1 MEFATVKSGL
11 FSGDLVRYSFGAGS
25 PSVVVDA
32 MYHHRHG
39 LSYTVSGYG
48 RKLPTR
54 YKVRT
59 IDQRWRRVYCCCF
72 SNVGTC
78 YIVQNGENVIVDI
91 TT

>member
-1 MEFATVKSGL
+1 MEFALVKSGL
-11 FSGDLVRYSFGAGS
+11 FSGDLVRYSFTTGN
-25 PSVVVDA
+25 PSLMVTPPPPVRSA
-32 MYHHRHG
+32 
-39 LSYTVSGYG
+39 TGYG